1 MQTRF
6 SWQPRYV
13 LLTALGLVLLCASAA
28 WSRTETVVWN
38 FSNSNGD
45 GANPLSNSL
54 ISDGKGNLFGATLSG
69 GVPNCMG
76 GCGMVF
82 ELSPNGS
89 GGYNETILHDF
100 TGTNGD
106 GAGPPGG
113 LVFDPQGNLYGVTV
127 EGGANG
133 TGTVYE
139 LSPNS
144 GGGWTE
150 TILYSFDAAGSG
162 DAALPQNGLIIDSA
176 GNLYGTAGGGGINN
190 GSCTGDCGT
199 VFELS
204 PSGGGW
210 TETILHRFRGA
221 GGHYNGDGAG
231 PNSLSFDTLGNLY
244 GSTLTGGNQRVNWG
258 TVFRLKHTNTGWVE
272 SVLYN
277 FTGADGF
284 RPYGNVVVNKAG
296 HIFGTCNEGGE
307 NNAGT
312 VWELARS
319 GNKFALQVIHNF
331 SFSGGGVL
339 PGGITMNKVGNILGA
354 ATGTGSDGT
363 ATFYKLIKSG
373 NTWSEKVVYTFSG
386 GSDGGEP
393 SLGPP
398 LLDSSGNIFGLTVTG
413 GTFGDGVAFELTP

>member
-1 MQTRF
+1 MHLR
-6 SWQPRYV
+6 S
-13 LLTALGLVLLCASAA
+13 LLTYPLALGLVLLCTSAA

-45 GANPLSNSL
+45 GANPFSNSL
-54 ISDGKGNLFGATLSG
+54 ISDGKGNLFGVTAAG
-69 GVPNCMG
+69 GSTSCQG
-76 GCGMVF
+76 GCGVVF

-100 TGTNGD
+100 TSSNGD
-106 GAGPPGG
+106 GESPRGA
-113 LVFDPQGNLYGVTV
+113 LLFDPQGNLYGTTIV
-127 EGGANG
+127 GGING

-150 TILYSFDAAGSG
+150 TILYSFGVAGSG

-176 GNLYGTAGGGGINN
+176 GNLYGTAGGGGIND
-190 GSCTGDCGT
+190 GFCTGDCGT

-210 TETILHRFRGA
+210 TETILHRFRGN
-221 GGHYNGDGAG
+221 GGRYSGDGAQ
-231 PNSLSFDTLGNLY
+231 PNGLTFDSSGNLY
-244 GSTLTGGNQRVNWG
+244 GSTFTGSNQRQNEG
-258 TVFRLKHTNTGWVE
+258 TVFRLKHTKAGWVE
-272 SVLYN
+272 NVLYS

-284 RPYGNVVVNKAG
+284 RPWGNVIVNKAG
-296 HIFGTCNEGGE
+296 HIFGTCNEGGA

-312 VWELARS
+312 VWELAGS
-319 GNKFALQVIHNF
+319 GTKFTSQVLYNF
-331 SFSGGGVL
+331 SYSGGGAL

-354 ATGTGSDGT
+354 ATGNSSAGT

-373 NTWSEKVVYTFSG
+373 NTWSEKVLHTFTG
-386 GSDGGEP
+386 GADGGTP

-398 LLDSSGNIFGLTVTG
+398 LLDPSGNIFGLTAFG

>member
-1 MQTRF
+1 MHLR
-6 SWQPRYV
+6 SRLAYH
-13 LLTALGLVLLCASAA
+13 LAAALGLVWLCASPA

-150 TILYSFDAAGSG
+150 TILYSFGAANSG
-162 DAALPQNGLIIDSA
+162 DANLPQNGLIRDSA
-176 GNLYGTAGGGGINN
+176 GNLYGTAGGGGIND
-190 GSCTGDCGT
+190 GSCIGDCGT

-204 PSGGGW
+204 PSAGGW

-221 GGHYNGDGAG
+221 GGRYNGDGAG
-231 PNSLSFDTLGNLY
+231 PNSLTFDTLGNLY
-244 GSTLTGGNQRVNWG
+244 GTTYVGGNQRLNYG
-258 TVFRLKHTNTGWVE
+258 TVFKVKRTKTGWVE
-272 SVLYN
+272 SVIHS
-277 FTGADGF
+277 FTVADGTN
-284 RPYGNVVVNKAG
+284 PWGNVIVDKAG
-296 HIFGTCNEGGE
+296 RIYGTCNQAGGT
-307 NNAGT
+307 A
-312 VWELARS
+312 WELSRS
-319 GNKFALQVIHNF
+319 GSAYSLRVLY
-331 SFSGGGVL
+331 SFSLVNGG
-339 PGGITMNKVGNILGA
+339 PGSITMNRVGNILGA
-354 ATGTGSDGT
+354 TAANGSDGT

-373 NTWSEKVVYTFSG
+373 NSWTEKVVHTFTG

-398 LLDSSGNIFGLTVTG
+398 LLDSSGNIFGLAVTG
-413 GTFGDGVAFELTP
+413 GDGVAFELTP